1 MPTPSEPAQPANAA
15 SSIPDTYQGLSEY
28 IQSLPQPANLW
39 ALRERTMKEIE
50 AKTGRPLISYVSNT
64 AAQAPIDDA
73 DLAGFS
79 DLVRSTDGENLD
91 VFLTSNGGA
100 PEAAERIVRLLRAR
114 FRNIRFIVAGNA
126 FSAATMICFSGDCI
140 LMSLEGT
147 LGPIDPQIGGVPA
160 RAILRGFDSLE
171 ARLKSEGPKALPAYV
186 PMLSKY
192 DLHILEICKSAQD
205 LSRELAV
212 SWLSEY
218 MWKCD
223 PADKKIVDAVD
234 FFSDYDVHKSHGR
247 SIDRKKAADTLNV
260 QNTEAVGI
268 DELVRSL
275 YHQYTIWFDG
285 TSFIKNFECVRG
297 IHWGK
302 QLRQATFTLPFL
314 PQPVPNPPGPATP
327 VSQA

>member
-1 MPTPSEPAQPANAA
+1 
-15 SSIPDTYQGLSEY
+15 
-28 IQSLPQPANLW
+28 
-39 ALRERTMKEIE
+39 MKEIE
-50 AKTGRPLISYVSNT
+50 AKTGRPLISYVSKT
-64 AAQAPIDDA
+64 AAQSPIDDS

-91 VFLTSNGGA
+91 VFLTSNGGS

-114 FRNIRFIVAGNA
+114 FHNIRYIVAGNA
-126 FSAATMICFSGDCI
+126 FSAATMICFSGDSI

-171 ARLKSEGPKALPAYV
+171 GRLKTEGPKALPAYI

-212 SWLSEY
+212 TWLSEY

-223 PADKKIVDAVD
+223 PADKKITDAVD
-234 FFSDYDVHKSHGR
+234 FFSDYDIHKSHGR
-247 SIDRKKAADTLNV
+247 SIDRVKAADTLNV
-260 QNTEAVGI
+260 QNTETVGI
-268 DELVRSL
+268 DSLVRSL
-275 YHQYTIWFDG
+275 YNQYTIWFDS
-285 TSFIKNFECVRG
+285 TSFIKNYECVRG
-297 IHWGK
+297 IHWGR
-302 QLRQATFTLPFL
+302 QLQQATFTLPFL
-314 PQPVPNPPGPATP
+314 PQPGPHPLAPVLPQPVKP
-327 VSQA
+327 VSLT